1 MVLKHEI
8 MTRNHHLQTMN
19 TKNFLKIVWSI
30 TYTKT
35 MQNWSRDCNFV
46 NSIVCLSCVWDIT
59 NARSHKSTM
68 NTEMIQLSTRLKV
81 PRTCLYIWGWP
92 YYQSRWSLMVG
103 RAHWM
108 RMRMISFLDIILGMA
123 CSDLVSYNL
132 WSIVHI
138 LDWLGQP

>member
-19 TKNFLKIVWSI
+19 TKNCLKIVWSI

-59 NARSHKSTM
+59 RAPSHKSTM
-68 NTEMIQLSTRLKV
+68 NMEMIQLSTRLKV

-103 RAHWM
+103 LERTERGWELSHSL
-108 RMRMISFLDIILGMA
+108 ISFWAWHALIW
-123 CSDLVSYNL
+123 LVITY
-132 WSIVHI
+132 
-138 LDWLGQP
+138 DQ

>member
-19 TKNFLKIVWSI
+19 TKNCLKIVWSI

-46 NSIVCLSCVWDIT
+46 NSIVCLSYVWDIT
-59 NARSHKSTM
+59 RAWSHKSTM
-68 NTEMIQLSTRLKV
+68 NTEMIQLYTRLKV
-81 PRTCLYIWGWP
+81 PRTYLYIWGWP

-103 RAHWM
+103 LECTERGLELSSSL
-108 RMRMISFLDIILGMA
+108 ISFWAWHALIW
-123 CSDLVSYNL
+123 LVITY
-132 WSIVHI
+132 
-138 LDWLGQP
+138 DQ